1 MATTYKIRY
10 KNHATPQEQHSAG
23 DRWYLDSD
31 VGKKLTGNGSL
42 APAAIGTFTNNVAI
56 TTSPT
61 QVGTNKDFVFIKN
74 KGDNDLLITLDN
86 SNYLIVISKGEAF
99 ASEVNTSAD
108 VRVKASS
115 GSTIVEYYTAT

>member
-10 KNHATPQEQHSAG
+10 KNHATPQEQHSDG

-42 APAAIGTFTNNVAI
+42 APAAIGAFTNNVAI
-56 TTSPT
+56 TTSAT
-61 QVGTNKDFVFIKN
+61 QVGTSKDFVFIKN